1 MAVGLPGQAGA
12 YATLVGE
19 CMATFRPSYL
29 PRESAH
35 GLLSLQGGL
44 IGGFEQRCCGCG
56 VYMGSS
62 QSGTCES
69 APLSRIISGLG
80 ERLA

>member
-35 GLLSLQGGL
+35 GFLSLQGGGL
-44 IGGFEQRCCGCG
+44 SAAL
-56 VYMGSS
+56 SS
-62 QSGTCES
+62 AVVDAEFTWVP
-69 APLSRIISGLG
+69 ARAALVKVLH
-80 ERLA
+80 